1 MMLLAMTMFL
11 AFLVMLLARTR
22 FNFRHH
28 HHPGAVDSVNA
39 AGTRRC
45 RHAKQSHH
53 QHEEQTLEISYTFH
67 RRNFYNGFNNAEQT
81 SKRFIG
87 WDAQRCS

>member
-1 MMLLAMTMFL
+1 MMLLAMTVFL

-28 HHPGAVDSVNA
+28 HHTGAVDSVNA
-39 AGTRRC
+39 AGTCRC

-53 QHEEQTLEISYTFH
+53 
-67 RRNFYNGFNNAEQT
+67 
-81 SKRFIG
+81 
-87 WDAQRCS
+87 

>member
-1 MMLLAMTMFL
+1 MMLLAMTVFI

-22 FNFRHH
+22 FDFRHH

-39 AGTRRC
+39 AGTCRC

-67 RRNFYNGFNNAEQT
+67 RRNFL
-81 SKRFIG
+81 
-87 WDAQRCS
+87 

>member
-11 AFLVMLLARTR
+11 AFLVMLLARAR

-28 HHPGAVDSVNA
+28 HHTGAVDSVNA

-53 QHEEQTLEISYTFH
+53 QHEEQTLEISNTFH
-67 RRNFYNGFNNAEQT
+67 RRNFYNGFNNA
-81 SKRFIG
+81 
-87 WDAQRCS
+87 